1 VIVGIL
7 KESGG
12 SDDSR
17 IFMPIKNAVSILE
30 DKDQKNFDSIIV
42 KVNDISQT
50 DDTVAQITSKLMLSH
65 GILQSS
71 KVDFSV
77 TSLKSMQARVS
88 TTLNSMSIFL
98 GAIAAIS
105 LIVGAIG
112 IMNSTFTS
120 VLEKTREI
128 GILKAIG
135 ARNKDILAIFLFNS
149 AIIGFIGGVL
159 GISFGIIASGF
170 ISELAGTAST
180 GNMVS
185 RFVSLTYVNP
195 QLIVG
200 VFLLSIGVGLLSGA
214 IPAYRASRLKPVDAL
229 RYE

>member
-1 VIVGIL
+1 VANSTFSNIQVNQQITIGGQTFVIVGIL

-17 IFMPIKNAVSILE
+17 VFMPIKNAVNILE
-30 DKDQKNFDSIIV
+30 DKSSKNFDSIVV
-42 KVNDISQT
+42 KVKNISQT
-50 DDTVAQITSKLMLSH
+50 DDTIAQITSKLMLSH

-77 TSLKSMQARVS
+77 TSMKAMQESVS

-98 GAIAAIS
+98 SAIAAIS

-135 ARNKDILAIFLFNS
+135 ARNKLILR
-149 AIIGFIGGVL
+149 
-159 GISFGIIASGF
+159 
-170 ISELAGTAST
+170 ST
-180 GNMVS
+180 S
-185 RFVSLTYVNP
+185 
-195 QLIVG
+195 
-200 VFLLSIGVGLLSGA
+200 
-214 IPAYRASRLKPVDAL
+214 
-229 RYE
+229 